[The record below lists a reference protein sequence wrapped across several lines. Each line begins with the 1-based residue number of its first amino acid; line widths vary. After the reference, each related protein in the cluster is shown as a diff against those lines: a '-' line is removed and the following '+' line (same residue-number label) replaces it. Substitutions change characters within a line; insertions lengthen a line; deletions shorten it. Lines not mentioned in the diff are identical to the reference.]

1 MKSSM
6 LLLLGAAAAVM
17 GLPAPHD
24 YVVHERRD
32 YIPGSWVQS
41 KKLDGSTVLPVRIG
55 LSQSNL
61 DRGHDLL
68 MEMYA
73 AVLRLFMTKLEAL
86 TDPVHFQAPTHRPAA
101 MGDT

>member
-1 MKSSM
+1 M
-6 LLLLGAAAAVM
+6 LLLLAAAAAVM

-32 YIPGSWVQS
+32 NIPGSWVQS

-73 AVLRLFMTKLEAL
+73 TVLRLFMTKLDTL
-86 TDPVHFQAPTHRPAA
+86 TDPGHFQDPTHCPAA